1 MARPSAI
8 IYKAICLGVFMSR
21 PVIFSFP
28 VRDSSQLSVAG
39 CVFMLKD
46 EYGNLLSE
54 ARSSDAG
61 IAAFLLKRN
70 RRYLLVQK
78 EAPEGMEIDT
88 TAYSIV
94 VSKAGE
100 ITTAFPASS
109 FEIVNRLSAV
119 SSLPL
124 LKGKLSENAS
134 VISGKGVD
142 GAIIAIRISK
152 ANGSTELYYTAPK
165 SGDWDI
171 KLNSSLK
178 DGDTVEC
185 IQMEIGAEESDPV
198 VAVVE
203 SAQDISKYIIVMG
216 E

>member
-1 MARPSAI
+1 
-8 IYKAICLGVFMSR
+8 MSR